1 MEEKPYGQIVTQ
13 KKKEKRL
20 HKIGKDTVGDYIIIG
35 FLIVFAFIAFFPVW
49 YTIVG
54 SLNNGSDYERGGVI
68 FWPRVFTIANY
79 SAIVADERIWQGLL
93 ITVLRVL
100 TGPILSVLF
109 TAFVAYGMG
118 RKELHF
124 KKAFNFLN
132 LFTMFFAGGLIPY
145 YLLCRSIGLLNTFW
159 VYIIPSAYN
168 VYNMILVR
176 AFFKSTPEELHE
188 AAVVDGA
195 SEFRI
200 FATIMLPCSMPVL
213 ATLFMWSL
221 IGHWNDY
228 LTSEIYV
235 STREELHVLQ
245 YVVQKIINESGTEVS
260 TGLPTVIKDNV
271 STRTISLAAMM
282 LTSIP
287 MFIAFPFLQKFFTKG
302 LYVGSLKG

>member
-1 MEEKPYGQIVTQ
+1 MSP
-13 KKKEKRL
+13 L
-20 HKIGKDTVGDYIIIG
+20 LSKIMQGKI
-35 FLIVFAFIAFFPVW
+35 
-49 YTIVG
+49 
-54 SLNNGSDYERGGVI
+54 
-68 FWPRVFTIANY
+68 
-79 SAIVADERIWQGLL
+79 RIWVILQA
-93 ITVLRVL
+93 RD
-100 TGPILSVLF
+100 ILSLVSLKH
-109 TAFVAYGMG
+109 A
-118 RKELHF
+118 
-124 KKAFNFLN
+124 
-132 LFTMFFAGGLIPY
+132 PY

-159 VYIIPSAYN
+159 VYIIPGAYN

-200 FATIMLPCSMPVL
+200 YATIMLPCSLPVL